1 MISVDSQAALR
12 MIGERLRDARL
23 ARNEPQARFAVR
35 IGVSVPTL
43 RKLEQGDP
51 DVAVGAFV
59 EALWA
64 LDRLGDLDAVLA
76 PGKSLF
82 DRIDRIDRIEKKPSA
97 SRQRASKRRMP

>member
-1 MISVDSQAALR
+1 

-51 DVAVGAFV
+51 NVAIGAFID
-59 EALWA
+59 ALWA
-64 LDRLGDLDAVLA
+64 LDRLGDLDAVLS

-82 DRIDRIDRIEKKPSA
+82 ERMEKQAKA
-97 SRQRASKRRMP
+97 HRQRASKRKMP

>member
-1 MISVDSQAALR
+1 MISVESQATLR
-12 MIGERLRDARL
+12 KIGKRIRDARL
-23 ARNEPQARFAVR
+23 ARNEPQVRFAVR

-51 DVAVGAFV
+51 SVAVGAFV

-64 LDRLGDLDAVLA
+64 LDRMGDLDAVLS

-82 DRIDRIDRIEKKPSA
+82 DRMEQIEKQPSPG
-97 SRQRASKRRMP
+97 RQRASKRRMP

>member
-1 MISVDSQAALR
+1 MNSIDSKIQLR
-12 MIGERLRDARL
+12 MMGKRLREARL
-23 ARNEPQARFAVR
+23 ARNEPQVRFAAR

-51 DVAVGAFV
+51 NVAVGAFV

-64 LDRLGDLDAVLA
+64 LDRLDDLDAVLA

-82 DRIDRIDRIEKKPSA
+82 DRMDRMENTQPA
-97 SRQRASKRRMP
+97 ARQRASKRKIS

>member
-1 MISVDSQAALR
+1 MISVDSQTILQ

-23 ARNEPQARFAVR
+23 ARNEPQARFAAR

-51 DVAVGAFV
+51 NVAIGAFI
-59 EALWA
+59 ESLWV

-76 PGKSLF
+76 PSKSLF
-82 DRIDRIDRIEKKPSA
+82 DRMGKKPVA
-97 SRQRASKRRMP
+97 RRQRASKRKIQ

>member
-1 MISVDSQAALR
+1 MISVDSQTSLR
-12 MIGERLRDARL
+12 IIGQRLRDARL

-51 DVAVGAFV
+51 NVAIGAFV
-59 EALWA
+59 DALWA
-64 LDRLGDLDAVLA
+64 LDRLGDLDTVLS

-82 DRIDRIDRIEKKPSA
+82 DRIEKQPKVH
-97 SRQRASKRRMP
+97 RRRASKRKTP